1 MNQVLF
7 VRYLRDKNMIKKKD
21 GDAAKMLEQ
30 QSIRSTKECA
40 ATKTHTTI
48 EREADEDT
56 AAK

>member
-1 MNQVLF
+1 ML
-7 VRYLRDKNMIKKKD
+7 KKKD

-48 EREADEDT
+48 E
-56 AAK
+56 